1 MGGVGPVG
9 VVTHKRPVVERAYQI
24 VFGAEI
30 VKKLLNGDM
39 VEISMQYGPHIKVH
53 IF

>member
-9 VVTHKRPVVERAYQI
+9 VVMHKRPVVEKAYQI

-30 VKKLLNGDM
+30 INKLLNRDM
-39 VEISMQYGPHIKVH
+39 VEISMQYGPLVI
-53 IF
+53 